1 MSAKKP
7 SYPWTELY
15 NLESQ
20 LGQQPLPGIRRRGR
34 PPRPFHR
41 SRVQLLMTDEELRV
55 LQRLRNTL
63 EEKLQPARVTR
74 SQANG
79 LALRLLDL
87 RLHGKPLPPE
97 VHDWPSLMQYL
108 LAQEDQP
115 LR

>member
-1 MSAKKP
+1 MSPKKH

-20 LGQQPLPGIRRRGR
+20 LGQKPLPGIRRRGR
-34 PPRPFHR
+34 PPRPFQR
-41 SRVQLLMTDEELRV
+41 LRVQLLMTDEEQRV

-63 EEKLQPARVTR
+63 EEQLQPARITR

-87 RLHGKPLPPE
+87 RLQATPLPAE
-97 VHDWPSLMQYL
+97 VHDWPSLMQFL
-108 LAQEDQP
+108 VGERDVDFG
-115 LR
+115 